1 MSVTLARKGLSVV
14 LEMIN
19 GGFVTVRGVLSVEG
33 GGSVMHVTVNF
44 VRKADMW
51 RDYNYEITT
60 A

>member
-1 MSVTLARKGLSVV
+1 MARKGLSVV